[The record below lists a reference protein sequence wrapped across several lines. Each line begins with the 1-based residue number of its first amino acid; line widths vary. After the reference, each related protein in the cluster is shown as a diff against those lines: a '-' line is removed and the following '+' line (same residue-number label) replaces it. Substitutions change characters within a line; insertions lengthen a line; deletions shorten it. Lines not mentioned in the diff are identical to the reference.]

1 MTERKM
7 PETEKRGSLSQR
19 GDFVL
24 DSDDRKRYNDMLEL
38 PHHVSRTH
46 PHMSRH
52 DRAAQFAPFAALSGH
67 KEAVAETERVTEAF
81 AVLDESRKEELDGRF
96 ALILAGMEKPLSERP
111 LVEITYFKADE
122 KKAGGEYRTAVGR
135 VRKVDGTGR
144 GLVMES
150 GEFIRA
156 EDVADI
162 VLPGGR
168 I

>member
-1 MTERKM
+1 M
-7 PETEKRGSLSQR
+7 
-19 GDFVL
+19 
-24 DSDDRKRYNDMLEL
+24 RKRRRA
-38 PHHVSRTH
+38 VSYTH
-46 PHMSRH
+46 LDVYKR
-52 DRAAQFAPFAALSGH
+52 Q
-67 KEAVAETERVTEAF
+67 
-81 AVLDESRKEELDGRF
+81 VLDESRKEELDGRF

-111 LVEITYFKADE
+111 QVEITYFKADE
-122 KKAGGEYRTAVGR
+122 KKAGGEYLTAVGR
-135 VRKVDGTGR
+135 VRKVDGMGR